1 MTLIESLKANGKAR
15 RTNWVYGAFA
25 YLIKNKMVFNTGV
38 VVELDLPTHDIFAND
53 WQPYKEPC
61 KHEPIVY
68 VELKNV
74 GTWFRQNMTH
84 YRADPLM
91 ITCKHCGVKIKAEKW
106 TEA

>member
-1 MTLIESLKANGKAR
+1 MYLVEALKVNGKAR

-61 KHEPIVY
+61 KHEPD
-68 VELKNV
+68 LKMRGLLEV
-74 GTWFRQNMTH
+74 MSLPPD
-84 YRADPLM
+84 APLEFE
-91 ITCKHCGVKIKAEKW
+91 CRHCLKPLKAKGWAEG
-106 TEA
+106 